1 MANRF
6 DETNAPEGEP
16 GEIVAGD
23 FVSWKRT
30 GLASDYPPASFSA
43 EYVAR
48 ITAGGASEI
57 KIAGTERDSYYWF
70 TAASSVSANFTPG
83 RYHWQLEVTQ
93 TATGNRVA
101 VDRGEFSVIVDLDV
115 NGTDPRVH
123 AEIMLDKIESVLE
136 NRADGDVSTYTIA
149 GRSLTKMTP
158 QELIDWRDVYR
169 REVVTHRRRLN
180 IKLGKKGRATILG
193 RFI

>member
-48 ITAGGASEI
+48 VTAGGSSEI

-70 TAASSVSANFTPG
+70 TAASSVSASFTPG

-93 TATGNRVA
+93 TATGNRIA

>member
-16 GEIVAGD
+16 SDIVAGD

-30 GLASDYPPASFSA
+30 GLVADYPPASFSA

-48 ITAGGASEI
+48 ISAGGTSEI

-70 TAASSVSANFTPG
+70 TAASSVSSAFFPG
-83 RYHWQLEVTQ
+83 RYYWQLEVTE
-93 TATGNRVA
+93 TATSNRVV
-101 VDRGEFSVIVDLDV
+101 VDRGEFRVIVDLDF
-115 NGTDPRVH
+115 NGTDPRIH
-123 AEIMLDKIESVLE
+123 AEVMLDKIEAVLE
-136 NRADGDVSTYTIA
+136 NRADGDVNTYTIA

-158 QELIDWRDVYR
+158 QELINWRDVYR
-169 REVVTHRRRLN
+169 REVASHRRKVN
-180 IKLGKKGRATILG
+180 MKLGKKGRATILG

>member
-48 ITAGGASEI
+48 VSAGGSSEI

-93 TATGNRVA
+93 TATGNRIA